1 MPLWY
6 LEISNPNR
14 FMSAETQDSLTKLI
28 VKIIEKNPKLEEIL
42 MHDSGLRAEA
52 AARIIEAL
60 AESEITTV
68 NTF

>member
-1 MPLWY
+1 
-6 LEISNPNR
+6 
-14 FMSAETQDSLTKLI
+14 
-28 VKIIEKNPKLEEIL
+28 

>member
-1 MPLWY
+1 
-6 LEISNPNR
+6 
-14 FMSAETQDSLTKLI
+14 MSAETQDSLTNLI